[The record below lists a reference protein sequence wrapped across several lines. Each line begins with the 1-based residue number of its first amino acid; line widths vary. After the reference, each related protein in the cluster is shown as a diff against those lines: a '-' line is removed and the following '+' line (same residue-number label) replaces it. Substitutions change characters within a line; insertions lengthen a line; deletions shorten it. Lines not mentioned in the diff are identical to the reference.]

1 MMQPIDMGIPSDP
14 PEVRPLSYY
23 LTVQGLTSLIVD
35 PFLQG
40 FFYGLGEGLSY
51 WGLARW
57 FRMDFGTVS
66 TQRGPRTRAARSSVP
81 V

>member
-1 MMQPIDMGIPSDP
+1 MHHGDRLAIPLDP
-14 PEVRPLSYY
+14 PEVLPLSHYF
-23 LTVQGLTSLIVD
+23 TIQGFSSLVIA

-57 FRMDFGTVS
+57 FRMDFRTVFS
-66 TQRGPRTRAARSSVP
+66 KRGPSTAATSVP

>member
-1 MMQPIDMGIPSDP
+1 MHGPGIDDVLPLEP
-14 PEVRPLSYY
+14 PEVRPLSFY
-23 LTVQGLTSLIVD
+23 LSPQGLTTLILA

-40 FFYGLGEGLSY
+40 VFYGLGEGLSY

-57 FRMDFGTVS
+57 FRMDFSTVFS
-66 TQRGPRTRAARSSVP
+66 KKSPRTPVP